1 MSRTRRR
8 TGLAVLALLML
19 ATGCVSMPDSG
30 PVHNAD
36 SAADASEAEASAID
50 AVPPAPGAPAADIV
64 NGFINAMSAW
74 PIEIGV
80 ARQYLSQ
87 EAAAAWNP
95 DQGTITFAAAL
106 PPQVSGNVATVDL
119 QQAEHLDASGA
130 WLGDLP
136 DDEQQLTFHLT
147 SEDGE
152 FRIAD
157 PRDALIVRDS
167 WFAQRFIQVSLYF
180 FDRTGR
186 ILVPEPVFVP
196 RGGQL
201 ASTLTNRLLEPGEDL
216 QGISRTYLPTV
227 DAGLSVPVSDQGIAQ
242 IDLGGSNSAQPNDD
256 DLTRM
261 LAQLG
266 WTLRQVPGIRALRV
280 SIGGEELRPPGGDNQ
295 YAVSEGSQYDPSGS
309 GANTLLYGLRDGLMV
324 YGEPES
330 IDPADGPFGEVA
342 RGLRS
347 ISVNLDASTAVGVS
361 ADGTSLLSAPVRS
374 QSGERPVRIARN
386 KTDLLPPSWDFADRL
401 WAVDNSSTGARVM
414 YRDNDGLRFESID
427 VPGVSRRRVRSFLIS
442 RDGTRFV
449 AVVRGRDGDEIRA
462 GRIQYDGQG
471 VVIGAGATRLI
482 PLEGVEGAHITDIAW
497 TSPTSIIVVRPISGV
512 TSEVSTV
519 PVDGAPAESLSTSVS
534 GRAIGLAASPDG
546 TSTPFAVTRD
556 GLVDLDSGATVPFIG
571 GPVTSLGYVG

>member
-1 MSRTRRR
+1 MSRNRRR
-8 TGLAVLALLML
+8 AGLAVLALLML

-36 SAADASEAEASAID
+36 TSADSSGDEASSID

-74 PIEIGV
+74 PIDIGA

-87 EAAAAWNP
+87 EAAGAWNP
-95 DQGTITFAAAL
+95 DQGTITFDAAL

-119 QQAEHLDASGA
+119 QGAEQLDASGA

-136 DDEQQLTFHLT
+136 DDEEQLTFHLT

-152 FRIAD
+152 FRITD

-216 QGISRTYLPTV
+216 QRISRTYLPAV

-242 IDLGGSNSAQPNDD
+242 IDLAGSNSGPPTDD
-256 DLTRM
+256 DLTHL

-266 WTLRQVPGIRALRV
+266 WTLRQVPGIRAFRV

-295 YAVSEGSQYDPSGS
+295 YAVSEGAQYDPSGS

-324 YGEPES
+324 YGEPDS
-330 IDPADGPFGEVA
+330 IDPAAGPFGEA
-342 RGLRS
+342 GHRLRS
-347 ISVNLDASTAVGVS
+347 ISVNLDASMAVGVS
-361 ADGTSLLSAPVRS
+361 ADGTRLLSAPVRS
-374 QSGERPVRIARN
+374 QTADRPTTISRDR
-386 KTDLLPPSWDFADRL
+386 TDLLPPAWDFTGRL
-401 WAVDNSSTGARVM
+401 WAVDNTSTGARVM
-414 YRDNDGLRFESID
+414 YRDSDRSRFEFLD
-427 VPGVSRRRVRSFLIS
+427 VPDVSGRRVRAFLIS

-449 AVVRGRDGDEIRA
+449 AVVRDRNGDEIRA
-462 GRIQYDGQG
+462 GRIHYDGQG
-471 VVIGAGATRLI
+471 IVTGAGATRQI
-482 PLEGVEGAHITDIAW
+482 PLEGVEGAHITGIAW

-512 TSEVSTV
+512 TSEVSAV

-534 GRAIGLAASPDG
+534 GRVVGLAASPDG

-556 GLVDLDSGATVPFIG
+556 GLVDLDSGATLPFVD
-571 GPVTSLGYVG
+571 GPVSSLGYVG